1 MKKILL
7 TLLLLPVLNNCTQY
21 SAMIGPSYTLLQ
33 TGNILQTTASLSSSL
48 AMTTIKTNFAN
59 ELKNENICPTVH
71 TSELNKVFF
80 ETLEHLDCFYDPMS
94 IYR

>member
-21 SAMIGPSYTLLQ
+21 SAMVGPSYTLME
-33 TGNILQTTASLSSSL
+33 TGSILQATTSLSGSL
-48 AMTTIKTNFAN
+48 AVNSATAEMK
-59 ELKNENICPTVH
+59 KENICSTVH
-71 TSELNKVFF
+71 TSELNKIFF
-80 ETLEHLDCFYDPMS
+80 ETVEHLDCFYDPMS

>member
-21 SAMIGPSYTLLQ
+21 SAMVGPSYTLME
-33 TGNILQTTASLSSSL
+33 TGSILQATTSLSGSL
-48 AMTTIKTNFAN
+48 AMNNVTTNFAN
-59 ELKNENICPTVH
+59 EIKKENICSTVH
-71 TSELNKVFF
+71 TSELNKIFF
-80 ETLEHLDCFYDPMS
+80 ETVEHLDCYYDPMS

>member
-21 SAMIGPSYTLLQ
+21 SAMIGPSYTLLE
-33 TGNILQTTASLSSSL
+33 TGNILQASTSLSGSL
-48 AMTTIKTNFAN
+48 AINAAKKNFIN
-59 ELKNENICPTVH
+59 EMEKVNICQTVH
-71 TSELNKVFF
+71 TSSLNEVFF
-80 ETLEHLDCFYDPMS
+80 ETVEHMDCFYDPMS

>member
-21 SAMIGPSYTLLQ
+21 SAMVGPSYSLME
-33 TGNILQTTASLSSSL
+33 TGSILKATGSLSGSL
-48 AMTTIKTNFAN
+48 AMTNLKTNFDN
-59 ELKNENICPTVH
+59 EIKNENICPTVH

-80 ETLEHLDCFYDPMS
+80 ETVEHLDCFYDPMS